1 MSVPDMCES
10 TIVLC
15 DRIKERVFSITEEH
29 NAQLR
34 HAECGEFEAARLA
47 QRMHAELEESE
58 LEFRLAQQAH
68 ANMGWEDYVQ
78 ALQASKAAWDFAHKE
93 SEVCSEEIKFA
104 QRLQSEYHEECEAH
118 AHHQRHHHIPVVMNE
133 PQVQGLPI
141 ELPQDVAAKGIP
153 VCRECEHL
161 QRQLLWS
168 EIETQYA
175 DFTANMVMDEQLSG
189 QSDSSAHTGG
199 HESNLD
205 FYHDALVRNG
215 LRDPDPLMI
224 PNGPEDF

>member
-1 MSVPDMCES
+1 MSVPDMCQS
-10 TIVLC
+10 AILLC
-15 DRIKERVFSITEEH
+15 DRLRERVFSITEEH
-29 NAQLR
+29 NAQLM
-34 HAECGEFEAARLA
+34 HAECGELEAEHLA
-47 QRMHAELEESE
+47 QRRHAEWEESD

-68 ANMGWEDYVQ
+68 ANLGWEEYVQ
-78 ALQASKAAWDFAHKE
+78 ALQYSKEAWDFAHKE

-153 VCRECEHL
+153 VCVEWSSCH
-161 QRQLLWS
+161 RQLLWS

-175 DFTANMVMDEQLSG
+175 DFTTNMVMDEQDSG
-189 QSDSSAHTGG
+189 QSDSSAHSGG
-199 HESNLD
+199 HESNPE
-205 FYHDALVRNG
+205 FYHAALVRG
-215 LRDPDPLMI
+215 WLRDPDPLMR
-224 PNGPEDF
+224 PHLLEDV